1 MALHYF
7 PSKSSNQQ
15 NKVVNKAVF
24 FDRDGVLNHLVER
37 INGEFTAPWDVS
49 EFDLIPGAKMAVD
62 LVKSKG
68 FKAFVVT
75 NQPDVYDG
83 HLPQN
88 HLDIMTRMLKAWLRI
103 DEVYIAYERD
113 SAWYKP
119 NNGMIETLVRQ
130 YKIERGASYL
140 IGDRWKD
147 IVAGHKSKLNTIYV
161 GFDYTYP
168 LEYQHIQPDY
178 TVDNVLQAATLIAEL
193 ENYD

>member
-7 PSKSSNQQ
+7 PSKFTNQSD
-15 NKVVNKAVF
+15 KVVNKAVF

-83 HLPQN
+83 NLLQA

-103 DEVYIAYERD
+103 DEVVIAYERG

-119 NNGMIETLVRQ
+119 NNGMIETLVKH
-130 YKIERGASYL
+130 YNIERGASYL